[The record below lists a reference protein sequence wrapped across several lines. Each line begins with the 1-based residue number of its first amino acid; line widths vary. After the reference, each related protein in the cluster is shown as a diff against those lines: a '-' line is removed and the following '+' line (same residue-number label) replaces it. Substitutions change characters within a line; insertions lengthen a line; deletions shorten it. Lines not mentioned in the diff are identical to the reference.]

1 MRGEAKISRS
11 HLDRTALV
19 YLRQS
24 TLAQVREHGEST
36 ARQYGLAGEAARLG
50 WPAARI
56 EVIDCDLGL
65 SGRTATHREG
75 FRELL
80 GRVCA
85 GEAGAVFGLEVSRLA
100 RSNADL
106 SRLLEFAR
114 LTDTLVIDADGVYD
128 LADIND
134 RLLLGLK
141 SQLSEA
147 ELHLLHTRLDGA
159 RLAAAARGELRL
171 PLPPGYVY
179 DEAGQMVKDPDEEIR
194 AAVADVFA
202 AFTAA
207 GSAYGVVTAFAGRR
221 FPGRAGPDGRPAWG
235 RLSYG
240 RVVGLLHN
248 PVYAGAYAFGRH
260 RTRQHVDAG
269 GTVRSR
275 TRAVAR
281 GQWQVLI
288 RDHHE
293 GYITWEEYLAIEAR
307 MAASRASGGA
317 RPPREGGAL
326 CQGIIYCGC
335 GQHMGV
341 SYHGSRGYYK
351 CRARPDRQATPGCQH
366 VSTAA
371 VDAAVTGALFTA
383 IAPAELELAIAAA
396 GEVTARRQRAARA
409 AGLAVERAR
418 YQADRA
424 ERAFC
429 ACEPENR
436 LVARTLET
444 RWEARLAELADAEAA
459 LAAQL
464 ASQAPLPDPG
474 QLAETA
480 ARLPGLWHAP
490 TTSSKDRKRLLR
502 TLLGSIILMPAA
514 DPGHL
519 RIGLHWNSGATSE
532 IITGRY
538 CRQPRTPPGA
548 IDLARR
554 LGPAMNNASLAAALN
569 AAGHR
574 TAHGRPFDATSAGNL
589 RQYYKIPFPSPT
601 GDGELTIAQAAARTG
616 VSIQTIKYWIDRGY
630 LDAHRGPAGPW
641 AIPFPPEVET
651 ACRQRAARSIHQHKD
666 IIRQP
671 RRDGEYSITETAARL
686 GINPPRIYAWIKEG
700 TLPARRGPGARLWI
714 TLSPQTEAECRRRI
728 ATSATTQS
736 AQTIQSMN
744 RRAI

>member
-1 MRGEAKISRS
+1 MMRGEEKISRS
-11 HLDRTALV
+11 HLERAALV

-36 ARQYGLAGEAARLG
+36 ARQYGLVGEAARLG

-106 SRLLEFAR
+106 SRLLEIAR
-114 LTDTLVIDADGVYD
+114 ITDTLVIDADGVYD

-159 RLAAAARGELRL
+159 RRAAAARGELRL
-171 PLPPGYVY
+171 PLPAGYVY
-179 DEAGQMVKDPDEEIR
+179 DEAGQVVKDPDEEIQ
-194 AAVADVFA
+194 AAISDVFA

-207 GSAYGVVTAFAGRR
+207 GSAYGVAAAFAGRR
-221 FPGRAGPDGRPAWG
+221 FPGRAGPDGSPSWG

-248 PVYAGAYAFGRH
+248 PVYAGAYVFGRH

-288 RDHHE
+288 RDHHQ

-307 MAASRASGGA
+307 MAAGQTSGGA

-335 GQHMGV
+335 GRHMGV
-341 SYHGSRGYYK
+341 HYQESRAYYK
-351 CRARPDRQATPGCQH
+351 CRARSDRQATPGCQH
-366 VSTAA
+366 ASAA
-371 VDAAVTGALFTA
+371 VVDAAVTGALFTA
-383 IAPAELELAIAAA
+383 IAPAELELAIAAT

-424 ERAFC
+424 GRAFL

-436 LVARTLET
+436 LVARTLEA
-444 RWEARLAELADAEAA
+444 RWEARLAELAGTEAA
-459 LAAQL
+459 GKL
-464 ASQAPLPDPG
+464 
-474 QLAETA
+474 
-480 ARLPGLWHAP
+480 
-490 TTSSKDRKRLLR
+490 
-502 TLLGSIILMPAA
+502 
-514 DPGHL
+514 
-519 RIGLHWNSGATSE
+519 
-532 IITGRY
+532 
-538 CRQPRTPPGA
+538 
-548 IDLARR
+548 
-554 LGPAMNNASLAAALN
+554 
-569 AAGHR
+569 
-574 TAHGRPFDATSAGNL
+574 
-589 RQYYKIPFPSPT
+589 
-601 GDGELTIAQAAARTG
+601 G
-616 VSIQTIKYWIDRGY
+616 VSRQTIKYWIDHGY
-630 LDAHRGPAGPW
+630 LTARRGPAGLW
-641 AIPFPPEVET
+641 AIPFPPEVEA
-651 ACRQRAARSIHQHKD
+651 ACRQRAASSIHQHKD
-666 IIRQP
+666 IVRQVDLVDRR
-671 RRDGEYSITETAARL
+671 RRDAHAHLPVAWFRHGCVGDFYDLWTAEAADDNGTHVPTVSRVGRRVKTALASAYGTSEDLWLRRQRHSAANPHAGITTRTCPSAR
-686 GINPPRIYAWIKEG
+686 G
-700 TLPARRGPGARLWI
+700 TSCSL
-714 TLSPQTEAECRRRI
+714 C
-728 ATSATTQS
+728 
-736 AQTIQSMN
+736 
-744 RRAI
+744 